1 MFKYISQVPTPW
13 VASGLDTSSR
23 SERSSSKCTQT
34 DLLTTSRRTK
44 KAVAELADIP
54 SKTVRNRVAGYIT
67 RLVKRRKAQEKAEST
82 A

>member
-1 MFKYISQVPTPW
+1 MGRVRPRYIKSLGEKLLEMYP
-13 VASGLDTSSR
+13 
-23 SERSSSKCTQT
+23 ERFN
-34 DLLTTSRRTK
+34 DNFEENK

>member
-1 MFKYISQVPTPW
+1 MGRVRPRYIKSL
-13 VASGLDTSSR
+13 G
-23 SERSSSKCTQT
+23 EK
-34 DLLTTSRRTK
+34 LLETYPDKFTESFEENK

-67 RLVKRRKAQEKAEST
+67 RLIKRRKAREKAESAT